1 MTNTQKLNL
10 IKLYIHDNNEI
21 LIEYLNTLLNIESEY
36 IDE

>member
-10 IKLYIHDNNEI
+10 IKLYINDNNEI